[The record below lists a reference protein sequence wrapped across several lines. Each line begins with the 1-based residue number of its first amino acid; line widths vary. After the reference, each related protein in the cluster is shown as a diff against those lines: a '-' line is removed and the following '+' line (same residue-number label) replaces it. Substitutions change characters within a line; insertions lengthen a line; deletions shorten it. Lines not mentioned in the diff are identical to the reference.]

1 MCNIRATSMESINY
15 RSRHCS
21 DYSLS
26 FLMGF
31 IFLLFLKWNRIHLLF
46 FKFTR
51 KRWFMVDQG
60 RNDIIIPRSISVHLL
75 QLNFINGFLMGTQ
88 KKKFWVSAYIKW
100 YFCVFLIF
108 KGLLN
113 LDKSP
118 KKQHFDMAFSCIFC
132 SFKDVRFWSWYNQMV
147 SYAV

>member
-88 KKKFWVSAYIKW
+88 KKK
-100 YFCVFLIF
+100 YFEYQLTLSDTFVY
-108 KGLLN
+108 
-113 LDKSP
+113 
-118 KKQHFDMAFSCIFC
+118 
-132 SFKDVRFWSWYNQMV
+132 FWSLRASWTWINPPKNSTLIWHFLVFSVPSRM
-147 SYAV
+147 